1 MPVTY
6 WNILYRDVG
15 IHRNVKA
22 AEAQKRPTDN
32 VEWVAFLNNYTGI
45 MNDQSSDNSAAYIQ
59 GWLNQLKNDK
69 KFIVEASAKAQKTVD
84 YILNQGS

>member
-1 MPVTY
+1 
-6 WNILYRDVG
+6 
-15 IHRNVKA
+15 
-22 AEAQKRPTDN
+22 
-32 VEWVAFLNNYTGI
+32 

-69 KFIVEASAKAQKTVD
+69 KFIVEASAKAQKAVD